1 MREYFFGRL
10 VSRVLIIV
18 GALLAA
24 PSAPA
29 QPSPPQTSPPRAAP
43 TTAVAATP
51 KAANPQAPWNNPRI
65 LIFIDQ
71 TLPGLGNDANM
82 LRFNLFQPN
91 ITLTA
96 SAQDHRAHAEA
107 AIAQAALAKNW
118 RAMRDA
124 AIKRIGLGAAAKPNL
139 WLHYGTAMLNLRDGE
154 AQSALEAGYLAFSLR
169 NNSPDPATTTRDSLE
184 LMRRAL
190 ARRGDHLAEIG
201 LLGQIVQAYPTDAK
215 ARALLDQKVQR
226 YGFTVRKINTNA
238 ENFPAS
244 ACVAF
249 TIPLPRGGD
258 RHPGD
263 YVTVNP
269 SRHSLA
275 ITENQGQ
282 LCITGL
288 RPGSTSVVTLHPGLH
303 GIAGT
308 NLTKPL
314 TIKISLTNRQPALI
328 ADPNHYIIPASNPPA
343 IGFASVNLSKL
354 KVKITRVPERSLLN
368 FINSHALLNPNGF
381 SSSLYGNNSPII
393 FNGTASIPGFRRNA
407 LLHTVLPLANVMK
420 KPGLYAV
427 ALSPGDGTPN
437 NGSLSLV
444 QIVLRTNIAPTTWR
458 GRDGLHVQLRRYTNA
473 RAISGATI
481 NLIAADNA
489 ILGTAKTNDDGIAFF
504 PAPLLAGPG
513 GQAPSALHI
522 NSRHGDF
529 SLVDLNASPFDLSDR
544 GVSGRAEPKPID
556 PYIYTDRGIYRP
568 GETIHLTALLR
579 NPNGKK
585 LNIPLHLIVRRPG
598 GQIFSDTVPTWS
610 DDGAF
615 SQPIILSPGAQAGTW
630 SITLAVSDKANPL
643 AERDV
648 TVAAFVPARLAVAL
662 GKPTELTPNAIDPW
676 PVHVRFLYGAPGAHL
691 TGTASVKITQNPT
704 PFAAFKN
711 YAFGLQGEVFAS
723 PLRTPKLP
731 DTNATGAS
739 SVPVDLTHLPDSTHA
754 LQAKLDVT
762 INDPSGRAV
771 GSALTIP
778 IRPTAPLLGMKPDFT
793 GGAVDQGTK
802 PAFDLVAVN
811 PAGQPIAM
819 KLDVA
824 LVRQDYEWGVI
835 WDQSVARWRFTYINR
850 PVLKQTISIRAG
862 KPYHLVLP
870 SLPYGRYRLRVI
882 QHEGGLAATSTIFY
896 SGWVTSSNPG
906 VPTRLTVMR
915 DKRRYLPGETAHLH
929 ITAPYG
935 GSATLVIANNRVLAT
950 RNFTLPAKGR
960 DISVPISAKWG
971 AGAYAIVH
979 VFRPASK
986 ARAPDRAIGLTW
998 LGLKP
1003 GDRQLPLTFAV
1014 KKLYRPGRD
1023 VTFTINTKPGAYV
1036 TLAAVDEGILRL
1048 TNFVSPNPL
1057 GHYFGKRTLGVDIN
1071 DSYAALLRL
1080 PNGQSTALHV
1090 GGGGDF
1096 GAAAAPIPQKIV
1108 SLFAGPVQ
1116 ANAQGVAKITL
1127 HIPDFNGQIR
1137 LMAVGWKGRALAS
1150 ASTDIITRHKI
1161 IADLLLPRFLS
1172 PGDHA
1177 DIGIM
1182 LQNLDLPAGRFH
1194 IALTSDGAI
1203 SGQASATFD
1212 LKPQRRLIMPATLT
1226 ANAIGTGTVHL
1237 RVTGPNG
1244 YTQSRTRQ
1252 ISVHVVRAPNTILT
1266 SRMIGG
1272 GDSVKLGPDLT
1283 PFIAG
1288 SAQAD
1293 LTLGNHL
1300 PFDPT
1305 AYLQA
1310 LHAIT
1315 YHFLEISVSQGM
1327 PLTALHGKAA
1337 GPEPTGRLA
1346 KAIENVLD
1354 DQRYDGAFGLWSSQ
1368 DDAQPWLTA
1377 YATEFLLRAR
1387 QSGANVPQAPLA
1399 AALDW
1404 LRSEVVNNPAP
1415 TQADIYAAYVLALDH
1430 KAPAGAIRVMDD
1442 QLSTV
1447 SHPLA
1452 RAQLGA
1458 ALALVGEP
1466 DEARAALK
1474 AALKIHNRGGYF
1486 WWRGQ
1491 DWMAGYGTPLRDA
1504 WAVPTI
1510 IRETGLL
1517 HGQYPA
1523 LAANLPGKGVD
1534 ITSLNPQELGD
1545 AGLAAGVFA
1554 GRPTKLNLTIN
1565 GKAIA
1570 LTSSLTRPISD
1581 AITIANGSKKPVPAT
1596 IAVTGIP
1603 AQSPGATANGMSLH
1617 EAFDTPE
1624 GKPLDISTL
1633 TQNTVFVMVVSG
1645 RATDSA
1651 PHHVILTIGLPAGW
1665 ELAGNISS
1673 GKASVAAMPWLHK
1686 LTPPAAT
1693 AAEDDRSMTA
1703 FTLYPP
1709 CSDSATCED
1718 NGHDQEFRTAIMLRA
1733 VTQGQFTLPGA
1744 SLVDFYHPLIR
1755 GTLADQT
1762 VTVLA
1767 PGAAIPPAH

>member
-1 MREYFFGRL
+1 MRDRSFGQMISHARIGIAAML
-10 VSRVLIIV
+10 VILASLTPT
-18 GALLAA
+18 ALA
-24 PSAPA
+24 SAP
-29 QPSPPQTSPPRAAP
+29 P
-43 TTAVAATP
+43 TTPTATATKTVDP
-51 KAANPQAPWNNPRI
+51 HAPWNNPRI
-65 LIFIDQ
+65 LIFINQ
-71 TLPGLGNDANM
+71 TLPGLGSDASL
-82 LRFNLFQPN
+82 LRFDLTQPN
-91 ITLTA
+91 IALTA
-96 SAQDHRAHAEA
+96 SAQAHRAHAEA
-107 AIAQAALAKNW
+107 AMDQALHAKNW
-118 RAMRDA
+118 RALRDA
-124 AIKRIGLGAAAKPNL
+124 AIRRIGLGAAAKPRL
-139 WLHYGTAMLNLRDGE
+139 WLDYGTAMLNLHDGE
-154 AQSALEAGYLAFSLR
+154 AQAALEAGYLAFTLR
-169 NNSPDPATTTRDSLE
+169 NDSDNPATTTRIALE
-184 LMRRAL
+184 IMRRAL

-201 LLGQIVQAYPTDAK
+201 LLGQIVQAYPTDAQ
-215 ARALLDQKVQR
+215 ARTLLNQKVQR
-226 YGFTVRKINTNA
+226 YGFTARKITTHA
-238 ENFPAS
+238 ESFPAS
-244 ACVAF
+244 ACIAF
-249 TIPLPRGGD
+249 TIPLPRGGN

-263 YVTVNP
+263 YVTVTP

-275 ITENQGQ
+275 VTENQGQ

-288 RPGSTSVVTLHPGLH
+288 RPGTTSTVTLHPGLH

-308 NLTKPL
+308 TLTKPL
-314 TIKISLTNRQPALI
+314 TIKVSLTNRQPALI

-343 IGFASVNLSKL
+343 IGFASINLSKV
-354 KVKITRVPERSLLN
+354 KVKITHVAERSLLN
-368 FINSHALLNPNGF
+368 FINNHPLLNPNGF

-393 FNGTASIPGFRRNA
+393 FTGTANIPAFRRNQ
-407 LLHTVLPLANVMK
+407 LIHTVLPLANVMK

-427 ALSPGDGTPN
+427 ALSPADGTPN
-437 NGSLSLV
+437 NGTLSLV

-513 GQAPSALHI
+513 GQAPAALHI
-522 NSRHGDF
+522 TDDSGDF
-529 SLVDLNASPFDLSDR
+529 TLVDLNASPFDLSDR
-544 GVSGRAEPKPID
+544 GVSGRPEPKPID
-556 PYIYTDRGIYRP
+556 PYIYVDRGIYRP

-579 NPNGKK
+579 NPNGKP
-585 LNIPLHLIVRRPG
+585 LNVPLHLIVRRPG
-598 GQIFSDTVPTWS
+598 GQIFSDTVPRWS

-615 SQPIILSPGAQAGTW
+615 TQPIRLSPGAQAGTW
-630 SITLAVSDKANPL
+630 SITLAVNDHANPL

-648 TVAAFVPARLAVAL
+648 TIAAFVPERLAVAL

-676 PVHVRFLYGAPGAHL
+676 PVHVRFLYGAPGANL

-704 PFAAFKN
+704 PFPAFKD
-711 YAFGLQGEVFAS
+711 YQFGLQGEIFGS

-731 DTNATGAS
+731 ETNATGAS
-739 SVPVDLTHLPDSTHA
+739 AVPIDLTHLPDSTHA
-754 LQAKLDVT
+754 LQAKLTVT

-778 IRPTAPLLGMKPDFT
+778 IRPTTPLIGLKPDFT
-793 GGAVDQGTK
+793 GGAVDQGVK

-824 LVRQDYEWGVI
+824 LVRQDYEWGII
-835 WDQSVARWRFTYINR
+835 WNQSVARWRFTYINR
-850 PVLKQTISIRAG
+850 PVLKQTISIPAG
-862 KPYHLVLP
+862 QPYHLVLP
-870 SLPYGRYRLRVI
+870 TLPYGRYRLRVI

-896 SGWVTSSNPG
+896 SGWITASNPG

-935 GSATLVIANNRVLAT
+935 GRATLVIANNRVLAT
-950 RNFTLPAKGR
+950 RNFTLPARGR

-979 VFRPASK
+979 VFRPADKTS
-986 ARAPDRAIGLTW
+986 APDRAIGLTW

-1003 GDRQLPLTFAV
+1003 GKRQLPLTFAV

-1048 TNFVSPNPL
+1048 TDFVSPNPL

-1080 PNGQSTALHV
+1080 PTGQSTALHV

-1116 ANAQGVAKITL
+1116 ANSDGVAKITL

-1137 LMAVGWKGRALAS
+1137 LMAVGWKHRAVGS

-1194 IALTSDGAI
+1194 ITLTSTGAI
-1203 SGQASATFD
+1203 AGNADAQFNLT
-1212 LKPQRRLIMPATLT
+1212 PQRRLIMPATLT
-1226 ANAIGTGTVHL
+1226 ANAIGTGTLHL

-1252 ISVHVVRAPNTILT
+1252 ISVHVVRAPSTILT
-1266 SRMIGG
+1266 STMIGG
-1272 GDSVKLGPDLT
+1272 GDSVKLSPDLT
-1283 PFIAG
+1283 PFITG

-1337 GPEPTGRLA
+1337 GPDPTGRLA
-1346 KAIENVLD
+1346 KAVENVLD

-1387 QSGANVPQAPLA
+1387 QAGADVPQAPLA
-1399 AALDW
+1399 SALDW

-1430 KAPAGAIRVMDD
+1430 KAPAGAIRVMDN
-1442 QLSTV
+1442 QLSAV

-1458 ALALVGEP
+1458 ALALIGEP
-1466 DEARAALK
+1466 DEARAALQ

-1486 WWRGQ
+1486 WWRSQ

-1517 HGQYPA
+1517 RAQYPT
-1523 LAANLPGKGVD
+1523 LAANLPGQGVD
-1534 ITSLNPQELGD
+1534 IASLNPQELGD
-1545 AGLAAGVFA
+1545 AGLAAGIFA
-1554 GRPTKLNLTIN
+1554 GHPTMLTLTLN

-1570 LTSSLTRPISD
+1570 PTTSLTRPISQP
-1581 AITIANGSKKPVPAT
+1581 ITVANGSKKPVPAT

-1603 AQSPGATANGMSLH
+1603 AQAPGATSKGMSLH
-1617 EAFDTPE
+1617 EAFYTPD
-1624 GKPLDISTL
+1624 GQPLDISAL

-1673 GKASVAAMPWLHK
+1673 GKASVAAMPWLHQ
-1686 LTPPAAT
+1686 LTPPDAI
-1693 AAEDDRSMTA
+1693 AAEDDRSMAA
-1703 FTLYPP
+1703 FTLFPP
-1709 CSDSATCED
+1709 CSDIRTCED

-1733 VTQGQFTLPGA
+1733 VTKGRFTLPGA
-1744 SLVDFYHPLIR
+1744 SLVDVYHPLIR
-1755 GTLADQT
+1755 STLADQSI
-1762 VTVLA
+1762 TVLA
-1767 PGAAIPPAH
+1767 PSAAPPSAP